1 LEASLV
7 YRVSSRTTQ
16 RIPVSKNKNK
26 QEQEQARKANTISK
40 YNSGFFFYH
49 TFRFS
54 CISERIDKISRLVM
68 ISIRYA
74 LMSCLPRNKN

>member
-1 LEASLV
+1 LCSQHLRSRVRWISELEASLV

-40 YNSGFFFYH
+40 YNSGFFFF
-49 TFRFS
+49 TIPSDFLAFR
-54 CISERIDKISRLVM
+54 KG
-68 ISIRYA
+68 SIKSA
-74 LMSCLPRNKN
+74 DW